1 MTASV
6 GLSNAD
12 ARRMPFAD
20 KVFQVCITSTP
31 YWGLRKYLGDMV
43 QVFGG
48 VAGCEHEWGDEQLMT
63 TGRNDGGR
71 DIGGRGGNYQDA
83 GPHKTEASQGSF
95 CRLCGAWRGELGLE
109 PTIELFVEHLV
120 EIFREVKRVL
130 RDDGTVWLN
139 LGSSYISNTLESD
152 EMVLR
157 DDLTPDETR
166 FVYEELAKYV

>member
-1 MTASV
+1 M
-6 GLSNAD
+6 
-12 ARRMPFAD
+12 
-20 KVFQVCITSTP
+20 
-31 YWGLRKYLGDMV
+31 

-48 VAGCEHEWGDEQLMT
+48 VAGCEHEWGDAISV
-63 TGRNDGGR
+63 TGGA
-71 DIGGRGGNYQDA
+71 GNSPDKPSGFQQKARSGQTGALAQMKSSDA
-83 GPHKTEASQGSF
+83 TAGNF